1 MAFAYPMQ
9 KLQDWFTQQWVI
21 LRGQK
26 INPEDFSWLMGPFGI
41 LEAVGEDYIRKFAA
55 KEGLIME
62 KGGAHTGL
70 IPEMVKLNLS
80 DADFKRLSK
89 EVIHF
94 YEQTAAYNLD
104 FAIRWNPLFKACGI
118 LLNKLFSNRINQL
131 NVPTRNLKDSEL
143 LNSEFITLSDPVTK
157 AVKYTFWYRSIQ
169 STGKV
174 IYSGVYGTCVL
185 PSGQTCV
192 KAVFPLPN
200 GNATVLMSPKVD
212 QDGAL
217 ILDSSGKRFGDA
229 GFYFLLK
236 DAKGR
241 YWSQF
246 IRSFRDRLVLTAAP
260 DHIAAQQTLTLWH
273 KKVLRFNY
281 TIKLKAQCS

>member
-21 LRGQK
+21 FRGQK
-26 INPEDFSWLMGPFGI
+26 IKPEDFSWLMGPFGI
-41 LEAVGEDYIRKFAA
+41 LEAIGEDYIRKFAA

-62 KGGAHTGL
+62 KGGALKGL
-70 IPEMVKLNLS
+70 IPEMNKLDLS
-80 DADFKRLSK
+80 DADFMRLSK

-104 FAIRWNPLFKACGI
+104 FAVHWNPVFKVCGI

-143 LNSEFITLSDPVTK
+143 LNSELITLSDPVSK

-185 PSGQTCV
+185 PSGETCV

-217 ILDSSGKRFGDA
+217 ILDSSGERFGDA

-236 DAKGR
+236 DARGQ

-246 IRSFRDRLVLTAAP
+246 IRSFRDRLVVKATP
-260 DHIAAQQTLTLWH
+260 EHIAAEQTLTLWH
-273 KKVLRFNY
+273 KRVLRFNY
-281 TIKLKAQCS
+281 TIKLKE

>member
-9 KLQDWFTQQWVI
+9 QLQDWMTQQWVI

-26 INPEDFSWLMGPFGI
+26 IDPEAYSWLMGPFGNLDAI
-41 LEAVGEDYIRKFAA
+41 GEEYIRQFATN
-55 KEGLIME
+55 EGLVME
-62 KGGAHTGL
+62 KGSASKGL
-70 IPEMVKLNLS
+70 IPEMNQLNLT
-80 DADFKRLSK
+80 DTDFMRLSK
-89 EVIHF
+89 AVIHF
-94 YEQTAAYNLD
+94 YEKTAEYNLD
-104 FAIRWNPLFKACGI
+104 FAVHWNPLFKIFGI

-143 LNSEFITLSDPVTK
+143 LNSELITLSDPVSGAT
-157 AVKYTFWYRSIQ
+157 KYTFWYRSIQ

-174 IYSGVYGTCVL
+174 VYSGVYGTCIL
-185 PSGQTCV
+185 PSGKTCI

-200 GNATVLMSPKVD
+200 GNATVLMTPSVD
-212 QDGAL
+212 KDGGL
-217 ILDSSGKRFGDA
+217 ILDSSGERFGDA

-236 DAKGR
+236 DAKGY

-246 IRSFRDRLVLTAAP
+246 IRSFRDRLVVKPAQ
-260 DHIAAQQTLTLWH
+260 DHISAEQTLTLWH

-281 TIKLKAQCS
+281 TIKLKE